1 MEHSIINSRFRRW
14 ILGLLILSMIL
25 TAVILNHSSWRGR
38 LQYDIDYEDVITF
51 LDGLKRY
58 RALVDQPQAN
68 LQFFYQYVTD
78 PPHAPLHSFQAAM
91 AFGIFGIQDWAPY
104 ASNVCLLFLF
114 LAAFAYAA
122 RSFGGMAVGVGLFF
136 LALTPLAYNTIA
148 EFRPDYPSAI
158 LTVWGVLLYLEFLK
172 KRKWHLC
179 ALSGACYGLAILA
192 KPPVFLYVMAIG
204 GGPFFLGLAL
214 GWRESRWGGVVGALK
229 NSWPF
234 FAACALVAGPHF
246 AVAAGK
252 IYNYIVLNQVGQD
265 AHLWAFKGGGLER
278 VFYPLSGYG
287 GWIALG
293 RMWRIALTL
302 AVVAGCAGIML
313 WRFRK
318 TEALW
323 FLFSTGLI
331 AYSYCFLV
339 INPHM
344 NPYFGITFQIFL
356 LFSGA
361 GLLGFLATSRWGL
374 WKDIAARGVVA
385 LILAFVAL
393 KAFPLPIR
401 SEEVTKGPRANKEFL
416 QTANRSALEIL
427 RKNSHLPLKAYVM
440 VSTYGAI
447 SSHTLQWI
455 SDKEELG
462 FRFQAVPYEDISNI
476 KKLFSGDSGKNRVD
490 FAIASEEGVF
500 GVREELPNAQTSG
513 PLLEYLKGHRE
524 YHEIGRVSDPEGKAY
539 IVFSRKPRPSRENAP

>member
-1 MEHSIINSRFRRW
+1 M
-14 ILGLLILSMIL
+14 
-25 TAVILNHSSWRGR
+25 
-38 LQYDIDYEDVITF
+38 ITF

-58 RALVDQPQAN
+58 RALVDQPQGH

-78 PPHAPLHSFQAAM
+78 PPHAPLHSLQAAV
-91 AFGIFGIQDWAPY
+91 AFAVFGVNDWAPY
-104 ASNVCLLFLF
+104 ASNAILLFLF
-114 LAAFAYAA
+114 LLAFAYAA
-122 RSFGGMAVGVGLFF
+122 RDFGLPAIIVGLVY
-136 LALTPLAYNTIA
+136 LVLSPLSYNTIA

-158 LTVWGVLLYLEFLK
+158 LTVWGVLFYLGFLK
-172 KRKWHLC
+172 SGSQILC
-179 ALSGACYGLAILA
+179 GAAGVCYGLAMLA

-204 GGPFFLGLAL
+204 GGPFFFGLAQ
-214 GWRESRWGGVVGALK
+214 GWQKDSAQGLVRALK
-229 NSWPF
+229 SSWPF
-234 FAACALVAGPHF
+234 FVFCGLVAGPHF

-265 AHLWAFKGGGLER
+265 AHLWAFKGGWLER

-302 AVVAGCAGIML
+302 AVAAGCAGIIL
-313 WRFRK
+313 WRIRK
-318 TEALW
+318 AEALW
-323 FLFSTGLI
+323 FLVSTGLVV
-331 AYSYCFLV
+331 YSYCFLV

-374 WKDIAARGVVA
+374 WKDIAAKGFVA
-385 LILAFVAL
+385 LILVLVVL

-401 SEEVTKGPRANKEFL
+401 SEEVTKGPRVNKEFL
-416 QTANRSALEIL
+416 QTANQSALEIL
-427 RKNSHLPLKAYVM
+427 VGHSKIPCKAYVM
-440 VSTYGAI
+440 VSTYGGI

-462 FRFQAVPYEDISNI
+462 FRFQAVPYEDISKI
-476 KKLFSGDSGKNRVD
+476 KKLFDVDSGKNRVD
-490 FAIASEEGVF
+490 FAIVSEEGVF

-513 PLLEYLKGHRE
+513 PLLEFLRSQDKYI
-524 YHEIGRVSDPEGKAY
+524 EIGKISDPKGLAY
-539 IVFSRKPRPSRENAP
+539 VVFKRKVIK

>member
-1 MEHSIINSRFRRW
+1 MRFKFNW
-14 ILGLLILSMIL
+14 VFALILLCIIL
-25 TAVILNHSSWRGR
+25 TSIFLNHSAWRGR
-38 LQYDIDYEDVITF
+38 LQYQIDYEDVITF

-58 RALVDQPQAN
+58 RALVDQPQGH

-78 PPHAPLHSFQAAM
+78 PPHAPLHSLQAAM
-91 AFGIFGIQDWAPY
+91 AFAVFGVNDWAPY
-104 ASNVCLLFLF
+104 ASNAILLFL
-114 LAAFAYAA
+114 LLLAFAYAA
-122 RSFGGMAVGVGLFF
+122 RDFGLPTIIVGLVY
-136 LALTPLAYNTIA
+136 LVLSPLSYNMIA

-158 LTVWGVLLYLEFLK
+158 LTVWGVLFYLGFLK
-172 KRKWHLC
+172 TGSRILC
-179 ALSGACYGLAILA
+179 GAAGVCYGLAMLA

-204 GGPFFLGLAL
+204 GGPFFLGLAR
-214 GWRESRWGGVVGALK
+214 GWRENRWGGMGSALK
-229 NSWPF
+229 NAWPF
-234 FAACALVAGPHF
+234 FAGCAVVAGPHF

-265 AHLWAFKGGGLER
+265 AHLWEFKGGWLER

-293 RMWRIALTL
+293 RMWRIALGL
-302 AVVAGCAGIML
+302 ALGAGLAGLVM
-313 WRFRK
+313 WRMRNPL
-318 TEALW
+318 ARW
-323 FLFSTGLI
+323 FLVSFGMV
-331 AYSYCFLV
+331 AYSYFFLV

-356 LFSGA
+356 LFAGA
-361 GLLGFLATSRWGL
+361 ALLGFLATMPLGLFGKMASRGFV
-374 WKDIAARGVVA
+374 G

-416 QTANRSALEIL
+416 QTANQTALEIL
-427 RKNSHLPLKAYVM
+427 VDHSKIPSKAYVM

-462 FRFQAVPYEDISNI
+462 FRFQAVPYEDISKI
-476 KKLFSGDSGKNRVD
+476 KKLFDVDSGKNRVD
-490 FAIASEEGVF
+490 FAIVSEEGVW
-500 GVREELPNAQTSG
+500 GVKEALPNAQTSG
-513 PLLEYLKGHRE
+513 PLLQHLLGNPEYA
-524 YHEIGRVSDPEGKAY
+524 EIGRVSDASGKSY
-539 IVFSRKPRPSRENAP
+539 VVFRRISR